1 MTAVVVI
8 VIPSA
13 WCAVAGIQNPSL
25 QCTAETVGGA
35 IDWLVEAYPVLKPR
49 VLAEPGR
56 LVSWVNLYVGEHDV
70 RALQGLDT
78 VVPTNSEIIVLPA
91 LAGG

>member
-1 MTAVVVI
+1 MAVI

-13 WCAVAGIQNPSL
+13 WCAAAGIQNPSL
-25 QCTAETVGGA
+25 RCVAETVGGA
-35 IDWLVEAYPVLKPR
+35 IDWLVEAHPVLKPR
-49 VLAEPGR
+49 LLAEPGR
-56 LVSWVNLYVGEHDV
+56 LVSWVNLYVAEHDV

-78 VVPTNSEIIVLPA
+78 VVSDDSEIVVLPA